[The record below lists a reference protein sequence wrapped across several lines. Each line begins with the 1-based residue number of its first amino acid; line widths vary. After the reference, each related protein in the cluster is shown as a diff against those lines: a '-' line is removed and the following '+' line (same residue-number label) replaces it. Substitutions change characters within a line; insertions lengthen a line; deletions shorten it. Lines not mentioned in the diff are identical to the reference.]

1 MILKLKI
8 SIIFISN
15 DIYLDVVL
23 VDGFLREY
31 EINKV

>member
-23 VDGFLREY
+23 VDGFVREY